1 MAASQP
7 KPKGF
12 DSCFDTEN
20 SFNIR
25 ALTRKTP
32 LAGDGKQSPVAPE
45 PLKSSCYHTENP
57 ACGGDKQSPVVPEPL
72 KSSCFR
78 TDNPHC
84 GGGWQCTVAQGAEK
98 SSCFH
103 TEKPALM
110 QDLVEGGGQ
119 IATSCFH
126 TENL

>member
-20 SFNIR
+20 P
-25 ALTRKTP
+25 AY
-32 LAGDGKQSPVAPE
+32 GDGKQSRIARE
-45 PLKSSCYHTENP
+45 PL
-57 ACGGDKQSPVVPEPL
+57 
-72 KSSCFR
+72 
-78 TDNPHC
+78 
-84 GGGWQCTVAQGAEK
+84 K